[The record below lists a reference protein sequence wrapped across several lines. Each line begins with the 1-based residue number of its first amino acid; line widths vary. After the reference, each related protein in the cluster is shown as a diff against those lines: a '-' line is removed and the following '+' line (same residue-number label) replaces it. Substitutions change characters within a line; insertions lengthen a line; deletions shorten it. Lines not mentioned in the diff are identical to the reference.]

1 MTIVEPIA
9 AVKANLS
16 RYVASAMAEHERTVI
31 TVNGREAAVLINAE
45 DLEILEE
52 TLYWTTQPDWA
63 ETLRAADRDFATGDA
78 ASMDDVRAD
87 LAARKAAG
95 EL

>member
-16 RYVASAMAEHERTVI
+16 RYVTAAVTEHERTVI
-31 TVNGREAAVLINAE
+31 TVNGRESAVLINAE

-63 ETLRAADRDFATGDA
+63 ETLRAADHDFAAGDV

-87 LAARKAAG
+87 LAARKASG
-95 EL
+95 EQ